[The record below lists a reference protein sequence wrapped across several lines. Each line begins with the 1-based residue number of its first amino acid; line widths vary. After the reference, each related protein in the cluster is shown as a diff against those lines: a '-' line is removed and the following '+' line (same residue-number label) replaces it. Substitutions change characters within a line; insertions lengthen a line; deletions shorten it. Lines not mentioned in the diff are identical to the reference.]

1 MAVNVNY
8 FKLFVEFISNK
19 AQSGGTI
26 SPSQFNLVANQA
38 QMLVFEKDY
47 QIFLQTESISEY
59 LSLFLKNQ
67 TTSVPAT
74 GLLPYP
80 SDLEHVASIR
90 SYYVRP
96 SGKSSEITV
105 EWVKNSS
112 WGDVVSSQLMEPTK
126 RFPMYSDFS
135 TEIRFAPKNIGSVMV
150 DYFKTPVAPVW
161 GYVST
166 SGRSVYDAGTS
177 TNFEFDLF
185 AMNNVAAVYLSLIGI
200 NLKDGELQS
209 WSDAFTKQTNSTL

>member
-19 AQSGGTI
+19 AQSGNTI
-26 SPSQFNLVANQA
+26 SPSQFNFVANQA

-47 QIFLQTESISEY
+47 QIFLQTESISEF

-67 TTSVPAT
+67 TTTVPAT

-80 SDLEHVASIR
+80 SDLQHVASIR

-96 SGKSSEITV
+96 AGKSTEITV
-105 EWVKNSS
+105 DWVKNSS

-135 TEIRFAPKNIGSVMV
+135 TEIRFAPKNIGIIML
-150 DYFKTPVAPVW
+150 DYFKTPTAPVW
-161 GYVST
+161 GYTVASSRPVYSSAAST
-166 SGRSVYDAGTS
+166 D
-177 TNFEFDLF
+177 FEFDLF

-200 NLKDGELQS
+200 NLKDGELQQ